1 MVCVLDLFIF
11 VDASYNSYPA
21 SNLGGLL
28 VDLGL
33 LTLKPD
39 TLQRGIARCREKATS
54 VDGNYLPMF
63 EGGDPAI
70 VEWRALTVIYLDL
83 IADELRREF
92 KLNKETL
99 TLAQVLEGGTWSV
112 SWLRRQLE
120 WSVM

>member
-1 MVCVLDLFIF
+1 M
-11 VDASYNSYPA
+11 
-21 SNLGGLL
+21 LGGLL

-33 LTLKPD
+33 LTLKPE
-39 TLQRGIARCREKATS
+39 TLRRGIARSREKS
-54 VDGNYLPMF
+54 VSVGGEYLPMF

-83 IADELRREF
+83 IAEELRRVY

-112 SWLRRQLE
+112 RRTCTLSAMQ
-120 WSVM
+120 WMVF